1 MGIKKTFLIVSA
13 VFPPE
18 PVVSANLSNDLA
30 IALSKKTDVL
40 VITPRPTR
48 PAGFSFEAYVPKNKF
63 KFKQVVLN
71 SYTCPESSLFGRLR
85 ESISFGLHCAQ
96 FLKNNHQ
103 QISQIYS
110 NSWPLF
116 AQFFLIR
123 TAQKY
128 QIPVTIHVQDIYPE
142 ALSNKSNLLK
152 PFIDFLLMPFDRF
165 NLRIAKSII
174 AISEKMKIYLASTRK
189 VSPEK
194 IVAISNWQDVQLF
207 SMKHINV
214 EQSFAKS
221 PFTFMYLGNVGPV
234 AGVNLLIEAFAKADL
249 CDARLIIAGSGTMI
263 PKLQNQAKVFSSAQ
277 IEFWPVPNGKVQEVQ
292 NQANVMLLPMKKG
305 AGFSSIPSK
314 LPSYLFSA
322 KPVIACVDKGSDI
335 EIAVTV
341 GKFGWTSN
349 PEDSDMLAILMR
361 KVYIEPT
368 ENLVE
373 MGMKG
378 CNFAMQHYSKA
389 KNLKKMVSVLL
400 DKTTLN

>member
-1 MGIKKTFLIVSA
+1 MEIKKTFLIVSA

-30 IALSKKTDVL
+30 ISLSEKTDVL

-48 PAGFSFEAYVPKNKF
+48 PAGFSFEAYVSNN

-71 SYTCPESSLFGRLR
+71 SYTCPESSLFGRLW

-96 FLKNNHQ
+96 FVKKNHQ

-123 TAQKY
+123 TAKKY
-128 QIPVTIHVQDIYPE
+128 QIPVTIHIQDIYPE
-142 ALSNKSNLLK
+142 SLSNKTKLFKL
-152 PFIDFLLMPFDRF
+152 FIDLLLMPFDRF
-165 NLRIAKSII
+165 NLQNAKSII

-194 IVAISNWQDVQLF
+194 IVAISNWQDEQLF

-214 EQSFAKS
+214 GQPFSKS

-249 CDARLIIAGSGTMI
+249 SNARLIIAGSGTMI
-263 PKLQNQAKVFSSAQ
+263 PELQSQAKLYPSAH
-277 IEFWPVPNGKVQEVQ
+277 IEFWPVPNGKVQELQ
-292 NQANVMLLPMKKG
+292 NLANVMLLPMKKW

-322 KPVIACVDKGSDI
+322 KPVIACVDQGSDI
-335 EIAVTV
+335 EIAVTA

-349 PEDSDMLAILMR
+349 PEDSDMLATLMR
-361 KVYIEPT
+361 KVYNEPT
-368 ENLVE
+368 ENLIE
-373 MGMKG
+373 MGIKG

-389 KNLKKMVSVLL
+389 GNLKKMLSVLL
-400 DKTTLN
+400 ENIH